1 MPDESQKLRMADSSL
16 IGVESGGGN
25 SLCVGKRKEEM
36 NHDEES

>member
-1 MPDESQKLRMADSSL
+1 MVL